1 MKKIFILFISLVCFV
16 TLFTSPTTLID
27 ESIDKGSSVLKD
39 IKDTVNTTL
48 NIEDNL
54 SVDEVSS
61 NDISS
66 ENVVDDRSINEI
78 VNDSIL
84 LSLNDDNYIV
94 DVDTKALD
102 VSFVKI
108 EDGSNVTFDKYI
120 NVDYEKVAPILKSIN
135 DENQGQYSFLDY
147 LNIYNQVK
155 PHVDTN
161 IPFSE
166 GFSLVSN
173 FKHLAPSL
181 LEEFK
186 LAN

>member
-84 LSLNDDNYIV
+84 
-94 DVDTKALD
+94 
-102 VSFVKI
+102 
-108 EDGSNVTFDKYI
+108 
-120 NVDYEKVAPILKSIN
+120 
-135 DENQGQYSFLDY
+135 
-147 LNIYNQVK
+147 
-155 PHVDTN
+155 
-161 IPFSE
+161 
-166 GFSLVSN
+166 
-173 FKHLAPSL
+173 
-181 LEEFK
+181 
-186 LAN
+186 